1 MFSSFPAGKPRP
13 VGGELQSQ
21 DNAYFYHSFF
31 PQTITGRIG
40 PGKRPPNGIPW
51 GVLKKMVDRH
61 CPDRL
66 KVQPVRK
73 IMYIYHSVGRYFAG
87 FSFFGFFR
95 EVCP

>member
-1 MFSSFPAGKPRP
+1 LTPKIFFISTTVSSPRQSRVASGQKKTVKRDS
-13 VGGELQSQ
+13 VGG
-21 DNAYFYHSFF
+21 A
-31 PQTITGRIG
+31 
-40 PGKRPPNGIPW
+40 
-51 GVLKKMVDRH
+51 LKKMVDRD

-73 IMYIYHSVGRYFAG
+73 IMYRHHSVGRFFAG